1 MSDLDT
7 GISCGRLTARLGD
20 QVVASVLLDKPVVT
34 IGRLPGNDLLL
45 SSQQVSGRHAEV
57 HCDAEGPHLIDLGS
71 SNGTMVGSTP
81 LIAHKPRLL
90 SDGETFQIGPY
101 TILYG
106 SLGVRL
112 APAASSRK
120 DAGDPA
126 NKSRSQPAASGPSSP
141 RPPRQAGPMPQPVS
155 TTSLYMQYLPEAL
168 QEGDFLNRFLLIL
181 EGIWEPLEQRQDHIE
196 MYFDPQTCSASMLPW
211 FAGWLDTEINPG
223 WPEMLIRDVLSEAM
237 QLHNWRG
244 TIYGLT
250 RTLELTT
257 GMSPRITQSEE
268 PYSFEIRFPFKA
280 SGVERTEIQRLIE
293 ENKPAHAGYVLEF
306 D

>member
-1 MSDLDT
+1 
-7 GISCGRLTARLGD
+7 
-20 QVVASVLLDKPVVT
+20 
-34 IGRLPGNDLLL
+34 
-45 SSQQVSGRHAEV
+45 
-57 HCDAEGPHLIDLGS
+57 
-71 SNGTMVGSTP
+71 
-81 LIAHKPRLL
+81 
-90 SDGETFQIGPY
+90 
-101 TILYG
+101 
-106 SLGVRL
+106 
-112 APAASSRK
+112 
-120 DAGDPA
+120 
-126 NKSRSQPAASGPSSP
+126 
-141 RPPRQAGPMPQPVS
+141 MPQPVS

-257 GMSPRITQSEE
+257 GMSPGSRNRRNHILS
-268 PYSFEIRFPFKA
+268 R
-280 SGVERTEIQRLIE
+280 SGSLSKLPVSSGQKF
-293 ENKPAHAGYVLEF
+293 NG
-306 D
+306 